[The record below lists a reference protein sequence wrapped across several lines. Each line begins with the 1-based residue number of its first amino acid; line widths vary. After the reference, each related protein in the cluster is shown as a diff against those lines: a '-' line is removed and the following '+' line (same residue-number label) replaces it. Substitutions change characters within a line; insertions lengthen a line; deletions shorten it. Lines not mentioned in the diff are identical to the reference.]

1 MPKTVIGLEVNMNAS
16 GAEGSVKSLK
26 AQLREAQADVASLSD
41 KFGLTSEQAQKAA
54 KRAAELKDAI
64 GDAKLL
70 TDAFNPDAKFKKF
83 SNALQGVVGGFT
95 ALQGAQA
102 LFGSESEE
110 LTKTLAKVQGAMA
123 LSQGIDSIL
132 ESADAFKALG
142 GVIIKKV
149 VTAFSTLKG
158 AIIST
163 GIGALIVALGLL
175 VNELMNMSDAA
186 DEAAEATKKLNEETK
201 RYADEGL
208 KAETSYLER
217 TQKLEIAKAKNRG
230 ATEKEIFDI
239 EQQYRQLK
247 INSLQRHYDEIKGA
261 DAKSA
266 DDTLNQIKSLQ
277 TEIKIAELDFDTA
290 HQKKKEEKKQVEKVE
305 SEQLKKARESAE
317 MLMLEQIE
325 RQYQIEAE
333 LRSDAF
339 DEEFLDYADRQLMLE
354 DAAKEEEALAKS
366 TFDLKNELD
375 KQRFNN
381 QVELLTKTSE
391 IFSQFSSIVGKET
404 AAGKALG
411 IASATMDTYIAANK
425 ALKADYSVFGPAA
438 QVARFASVAATI
450 GLGIKN
456 IKSIAAVKVPGGGS
470 GNVPSGLSATT
481 APIGTQMGGTAL
493 QQAQINATGNA
504 AVQAFVLE
512 SDVSGNQERIERLNR
527 AARIQ

>member
-1 MPKTVIGLEVNMNAS
+1 MRPQIVIQS
-16 GAEGSVKSLK
+16 YIC
-26 AQLREAQADVASLSD
+26 
-41 KFGLTSEQAQKAA
+41 
-54 KRAAELKDAI
+54 AI
-64 GDAKLL
+64 IDAK
-70 TDAFNPDAKFKKF
+70 
-83 SNALQGVVGGFT
+83 
-95 ALQGAQA
+95 
-102 LFGSESEE
+102 
-110 LTKTLAKVQGAMA
+110 
-123 LSQGIDSIL
+123 
-132 ESADAFKALG
+132 
-142 GVIIKKV
+142 
-149 VTAFSTLKG
+149 
-158 AIIST
+158 
-163 GIGALIVALGLL
+163 
-175 VNELMNMSDAA
+175 
-186 DEAAEATKKLNEETK
+186 
-201 RYADEGL
+201 
-208 KAETSYLER
+208 
-217 TQKLEIAKAKNRG
+217 
-230 ATEKEIFDI
+230 
-239 EQQYRQLK
+239 
-247 INSLQRHYDEIKGA
+247 H
-261 DAKSA
+261 
-266 DDTLNQIKSLQ
+266 
-277 TEIKIAELDFDTA
+277 
-290 HQKKKEEKKQVEKVE
+290 
-305 SEQLKKARESAE
+305 
-317 MLMLEQIE
+317 
-325 RQYQIEAE
+325 
-333 LRSDAF
+333 
-339 DEEFLDYADRQLMLE
+339 
-354 DAAKEEEALAKS
+354 AAKEEEAIAKS